1 MFYSF
6 FMKKDKKYTFRKLMN
21 DLHLW
26 LGIASSLV
34 LFVVCLT
41 GTIYTF
47 KSEIEEWLEPERYHI
62 TAIKEQVLPID
73 ELKVLV
79 EKTTNGKVQRVSLSN
94 DVAKPYVFAVKTKGE
109 DKRGDSV
116 YVNQYTGEVIAQG
129 KGKASEF
136 FMTVFKLH
144 RWLLLESE
152 VGRPIVGT
160 ATIIFVFLS
169 ISGLI
174 LWFPKKIKGWKSF
187 KPGFKVKF
195 KANWKRI
202 NHDLHNTLGF
212 YTLLVVLIMSLTGLC
227 WSFDWYRDGLSTVLG
242 TKVFGGRD
250 EVKPESAFTE
260 AKTISLEQAIA
271 IANKELPFT
280 ARTLSIA
287 IPKDSIGSYEI
298 NKNDIA
304 RFNESATDRVF
315 LDQYSGLVLKKEA
328 FADKSVGEKVSAS
341 IKALHLG
348 DIYGKFSKTIYF
360 IVCLIATSLPI
371 TGIFIWLNKMKKTTK
386 KK

>member
-1 MFYSF
+1 
-6 FMKKDKKYTFRKLMN
+6 MN

-47 KSEIEEWLEPERYHI
+47 KSEIEEWIEPERYHI
-62 TAIKEQVLPID
+62 TEVKEQALPID
-73 ELKVLV
+73 ELRGVV
-79 EKTTNGKVQRVSLSN
+79 ETQTKGKVQRVSLSN
-94 DVAKPYVFAVKTKGE
+94 DTATPYVFSVKIKGGE
-109 DKRGDSV
+109 KRGESV

-144 RWLLLESE
+144 RWLLFESE

-174 LWFPKKIKGWKSF
+174 LWFPKKIKGWKSL
-187 KPGFKVKF
+187 KPGFKIKF

-212 YTLLVVLIMSLTGLC
+212 YTLLIVVIMSLTGLC

-250 EVKPESAFTE
+250 EVKPESILAETN
-260 AKTISLEQAIA
+260 TITLAQAID

-280 ARTLSIA
+280 ARSISIS
-287 IPKDSIGSYEI
+287 IPKDSIGSFEI
-298 NKNDIA
+298 NKNDLA

-315 LDQYSGLVLKKEA
+315 IDQYNGAVLKKEV
-328 FADKSVGEKVSAS
+328 FADKTTGEKISAS

-371 TGIFIWLNKMKKTTK
+371 TGIFIWLNKMKKTNK